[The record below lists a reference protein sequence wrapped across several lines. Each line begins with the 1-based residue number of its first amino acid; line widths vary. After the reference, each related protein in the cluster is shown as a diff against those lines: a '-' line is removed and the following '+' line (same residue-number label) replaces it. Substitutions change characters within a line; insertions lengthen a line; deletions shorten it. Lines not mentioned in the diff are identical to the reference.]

1 MTSYER
7 HHATTAGLYLWE
19 NWFPRLLRVGA
30 CSGTLPA
37 LCWVNR
43 LTILDRV
50 TGGMLL
56 LNLIF
61 WLKKIMGI
69 DIRLRVRSAPSPL
82 GPILAGCGILAAIA
96 SRMRLVGV
104 PIFSFG
110 LEVFLLSCG
119 LFLSGCSRMRVE
131 PQKSQSLESSGY

>member
-1 MTSYER
+1 VLGEPLN
-7 HHATTAGLYLWE
+7 HLG
-19 NWFPRLLRVGA
+19 PR
-30 CSGTLPA
+30 
-37 LCWVNR
+37 
-43 LTILDRV
+43 
-50 TGGMLL
+50 GGWDASFESHFLV
-56 LNLIF
+56 
-61 WLKKIMGI
+61 KKFMEI

-82 GPILAGCGILAAIA
+82 GPILPACGILAAIA

-110 LEVFLLSCG
+110 QEVFLLSCG